1 MLTLRFSSHYICIVI
16 SERRKHNMSTV
27 KTKTLYVSGS
37 KKELLEFLN
46 NIEFDKIAVSKYK
59 DNLIIQVISNSDNTN
74 IEYLNNTFN
83 TSI

>member
-1 MLTLRFSSHYICIVI
+1 
-16 SERRKHNMSTV
+16 MSTV
-27 KTKTLYVSGS
+27 KTKTLYVAGS

-46 NIEFDKIAVSKYK
+46 NIEFDKIAISKYK